1 MLTTAGIVICVL
13 IMAAWVWAGIRK
25 PAPPRYPIEESE
37 QTHVTE
43 APSAR
48 RKYTTEEILL
58 PGVDIRRKGAERHIE
73 VSRWAVENNATP
85 AALGNALIGRIRAEL
100 DGKQIEAP
108 ERNRLK
114 G

>member
-1 MLTTAGIVICVL
+1 MMTTALL
-13 IMAAWVWAGIRK
+13 ILCILLILFWVWAGIRK
-25 PAPPRYPIEESE
+25 PSPRRYPIEESK
-37 QTHVTE
+37 QAHVTE
-43 APSAR
+43 APGAR
-48 RKYTTEEILL
+48 RTYTTEEILL

-108 ERNRLK
+108 ERKRLK

>member
-25 PAPPRYPIEESE
+25 PSPRSPIEESK
-37 QTHVTE
+37 QAHATE

-48 RKYTTEEILL
+48 RTYTTEEILL

-73 VSRWAVENNATP
+73 VSKWAVENGATP
-85 AALGNALIGRIRAEL
+85 ANVGNALIDRIRAEL
-100 DGKQIEAP
+100 DGKIEAP
-108 ERNRLK
+108 ERKRLK

>member
-1 MLTTAGIVICVL
+1 MTTALL
-13 IMAAWVWAGIRK
+13 ILCILAILFWIWAGIRK
-25 PAPPRYPIEESE
+25 PSPRRYPIEGSK
-37 QTHVTE
+37 QAVTE

-48 RKYTTEEILL
+48 RTYTTEEILL

-108 ERNRLK
+108 ERKRLK

>member
-1 MLTTAGIVICVL
+1 MWTTVGIVICVL
-13 IMAAWVWAGIRK
+13 IMAAWIWAGIRK
-25 PAPPRYPIEESE
+25 PSPRSPIEESK
-37 QTHVTE
+37 QAVTE

-48 RKYTTEEILL
+48 RTYTTEEILL

-108 ERNRLK
+108 ERKRLK

>member
-1 MLTTAGIVICVL
+1 MWTTVGIVICVL
-13 IMAAWVWAGIRK
+13 IMAAWIWAGIRK
-25 PAPPRYPIEESE
+25 PSPRRYPIEESK
-37 QTHVTE
+37 QAHVTE

-48 RKYTTEEILL
+48 RTYTTEEILL

-85 AALGNALIGRIRAEL
+85 ANVGNALIDRIRAEL
-100 DGKQIEAP
+100 DGKQIEVP
-108 ERNRLK
+108 ERKRLR